1 MTPLLKMTFDDA
13 TTRSCNATCYNART
27 PTCTCICDGE
37 NHGVGLIRAAQNTIR
52 NAARWLDDQK
62 TAHPETCAICVK
74 LSADLYAI
82 ALQARFPFD
91 QPDTEQRTAE

>member
-1 MTPLLKMTFDDA
+1 MTPLEKMTFDDA
-13 TTRSCNATCYNART
+13 TKPSCNAACYNART
-27 PTCTCICDGE
+27 PTCTCICAGE

-52 NAARWLDDQK
+52 NAARWLDGQK

-82 ALQARFPFD
+82 ALRPALPLD
-91 QPDTEQRTAE
+91 EPDTEQRTAE